1 MNSTFRVVFNKARGA
16 LMVVNEITSCVQA
29 KGTKT
34 VVATAAALMVAGVA
48 QAAEPSQPTETPQ
61 APETVVTNYVDQK
74 GMTSAEYVELKKKAE
89 ASDATEEIKAKFKK
103 AQADMHLGA
112 FMYVDQDTKK
122 LDGYTFKNNSF
133 EMKRGLV
140 KVSNG
145 ATLEVANST
154 FEGNTTA
161 FGQIN
166 NYKGKLVVDKSV
178 FKNNTAR
185 ANGGAVY
192 STDGETTITNT
203 VFEGNKATGVAG
215 GGKGGAVAVSGGKL
229 TLTDVDFT
237 KNSAQSQ
244 GGALWLEKGDVT
256 AKNVN
261 YVGNTALD
269 NNGGA
274 INITGSGTYTQD
286 SGVISGNSA
295 KKNGGAISI
304 SDGLGVDKATV
315 DIKNVTIKDN
325 TAGNGGAVY
334 VGNGTA
340 TFTDTVFSG
349 NTSRGWGG
357 ALYVKQGTVNLNVTE
372 GKNLVY
378 AGNKGGT
385 NLDDGVM
392 KNYGHAGDFMYLQ
405 GKDSAANFEIGEN
418 ASLTIK
424 DSILSQGISGN
435 NVAINKTGAGT
446 LTVADL
452 KGFVGNLNV
461 NAGKV
466 VVEGGIGEFDLV
478 SQQNANDK
486 TSVALSAT
494 NVKVGAQGTLELGDV
509 VVNRVVNGGAGTIFD
524 VTDGG
529 SLTMNSLTVTS
540 SEYKNR
546 KEPAQAAANGP
557 AQPNTNKFVGFAQVK
572 GDTTIKNG
580 LKVDKDATFAIE
592 SGVTTVSG
600 TSVNEGKI
608 TLKDNAG
615 LDLAAGTM
623 TNKGQLGDMSGA
635 NGELTIASGATLNNQ
650 ATIGVKD
657 LVVDGTLTTNMFEKM
672 GEAGT
677 QHVKFDSVTLND
689 GGKFVI
695 NNLQQKDGVSQA
707 GFADG
712 TINLN
717 GGHFYD
723 KDKVFTGDITTGKD
737 ATVNQN
743 GGDYTFGKLTVGGT
757 ANLNAGKLTAESL
770 NVASGATASIG
781 NETTVKG
788 DVKIEGNTSVTET
801 GTLTLNGNK
810 VLASTEKQNLT
821 NNGTV
826 VLDGLTGTYEK
837 ADIDKIFNST
847 DKNTGVIDIGNATI
861 KNVGV
866 KDGKIAYN
874 DVKNLGGLTNEALKK
889 AQVTG
894 VNGALAGS
902 FDSVALAE
910 KGALTVDDKK
920 TLELNGTGK
929 LVAAAD
935 GKLAGAKVD
944 GTLATTGDAAQIG
957 DLSGKGTLV
966 VKSGDLTVN
975 KVELGNAIVAGDLK
989 VNELTLTTGGTVT
1002 GNALVTKLTKG
1013 TLFAGQ
1019 AGTTATLDDAALVA
1033 VGTLEKDA
1041 KLHAGHAGIVA
1052 VGTTDKAEV
1061 LNALKRADVSSLGAD
1076 EYQSAV
1082 FVKADAKTSIAGS
1095 ILADDADK
1103 ASTNMS
1109 KVEVGAESLMVI
1121 DGGDRTG
1128 KTAVF
1133 GNDLTNNG
1141 DLMVLDARKGEK
1153 LKLAETV
1160 TGNGSYLV
1168 EGDRILTVKNDNGTL
1183 SFDIAKKETIGA
1195 LNGMI
1200 TGNTVYDYFNKGLNG
1215 TGTKSDQFNSFLM
1228 SKDNGLTDAQV
1239 AAVANAGAM
1248 LGVTAGMGA
1257 VTMDALNSFNDAID
1271 ARTSMLTTRG
1281 EGVNLWVDVHAGR
1294 NKATELMDGAGYKS
1308 DLYAGVFGVDTT
1320 VSCGAVVGA
1329 ALTFGKAD
1337 TDSENAL
1344 IGTSMDSD
1352 FIGLSLYTSKALTD
1366 KVNFSANLGYMQGKN
1381 DVTVQGYGLG
1391 EFSADTTAWTL
1402 GARGEYLA
1410 YEGVVNVIPHVGF
1423 RYTRLST
1430 DSFEAA
1436 YETSFDDQNIFQM
1449 PIGVSVAGNMDF
1461 AGWKVV
1467 PAADLSI
1474 VPTFGDKDATMT
1486 LGLGSAIATK
1496 HDVQVVD
1503 SNPVQ
1508 LGLGVD
1514 AQKGAWGFG
1523 VEWKLGAGSD
1533 DRLNNAFHA
1542 RVNYAF

>member
-61 APETVVTNYVDQK
+61 APEATVTNNYVGK
-74 GMTSAEYVELKKKAE
+74 TGLTAAEFVELKKKAE
-89 ASDATEEIKAKFKK
+89 ASGASEEDKK
-103 AQADMHLGA
+103 AFAEAKADMHLGA
-112 FMYVDQDTKK
+112 FKYIDNGTQKF
-122 LDGYTFKNNSF
+122 DGYNFKNNSF

-145 ATLEVANST
+145 ATLEVTNNT

-166 NYKGKLVVDKSV
+166 NYQSTLVVDKSV
-178 FKNNTAR
+178 FKNNIAR
-185 ANGGAVY
+185 ANAGAVY
-192 STDGETTITNT
+192 ATNGKTTITNT
-203 VFEGNKATGVAG
+203 SFEGNKATGAAG
-215 GGKGGAVAVSGGKL
+215 GGKGGAVAVSGGEL
-229 TLTDVDFT
+229 TLTNVDFT
-237 KNSAQSQ
+237 KNEAKLQ
-244 GGALWLEKGDVT
+244 GGGLWLENGAKVT

-261 YVGNTALD
+261 YVGNTALE

-274 INITGSGTYTQD
+274 INITGSGTYTQNG
-286 SGVISGNSA
+286 GVISGNSA

-304 SDGLGVDKATV
+304 SDGLGVDKANV
-315 DIKNVTIKDN
+315 DIKNATIKNN
-325 TAGNGGAVY
+325 TAGNGGALFLHK
-334 VGNGTA
+334 GTA

-349 NTSRGWGG
+349 NTALGWGG
-357 ALYVKQGTVNLNVTE
+357 ALYVKEGTVNLNVTD

-385 NLDDGVM
+385 KLDDAVM
-392 KNYGHAGDFMYLQ
+392 KNYGHAGDFLYLQ
-405 GKDSAANFEIGEN
+405 GDKSTANFNVGNN

-424 DSILSQGISGN
+424 DSILSQSIGGN

-452 KGFVGNLNV
+452 KGFVGNLEV
-461 NAGKV
+461 KEGKL
-466 VVEGGIGEFDLV
+466 VVESGIGEFDTV
-478 SQQNANDK
+478 SQWNANGGK
-486 TSVALSAT
+486 PLALSAT

-524 VTDGG
+524 VTAGG

-546 KEPAQAAANGP
+546 KEPAQAAANDP
-557 AQPNTNKFVGFAQVK
+557 AQANQNKFVGLAQVK

-580 LKVDKDATFAIE
+580 LKVDKGATFDIE

-635 NGELTIASGATLNNQ
+635 NGELTIAAGATLNNQ

-677 QHVKFDSVTLND
+677 QHVKFASVTLND

-695 NNLQQKDGVSQA
+695 NNIKDNQA
-707 GFADG
+707 GFTDG
-712 TINLN
+712 TVNLN

-723 KDKVFTGDITTGKD
+723 KDKVFTGDITTGQQ

-743 GGDYTFGKLTVGGT
+743 GGDYTYGKLTVAGT

-770 NVASGATASIG
+770 TVAQGANTSIG

-788 DVKIEGNTSVTET
+788 DVSIKGETTVTQT

-810 VLASTEKQNLT
+810 VLAENAGQQNLT
-821 NNGTV
+821 NNGTL

-874 DVKNLGGLTNEALKK
+874 DVKDLNGLTNEALKK

-902 FDSVALAE
+902 FDSVALAD
-910 KGALTVDDKK
+910 KGDLTVADKK

-935 GKLAGAKVD
+935 GKLAGATVT

-957 DLSGKGTLV
+957 DLSGTGTLV

-1133 GNDLTNNG
+1133 GSDLTNNG

-1153 LKLAETV
+1153 LKLAATV

-1183 SFDIAKKETIGA
+1183 SFDIAKKENIGA

-1200 TGNTVYDYFNKGLNG
+1200 TANTVYDYFNKGLNG

>member
-34 VVATAAALMVAGVA
+34 VIATAAALMVAGVA

-61 APETVVTNYVDQK
+61 APETVITNYVDQK

-89 ASDATEEIKAKFKK
+89 AQGATKEDKEKFEKAK
-103 AQADMHLGA
+103 ADMHLGA
-112 FMYVDQDTKK
+112 FMYVDKDTKK

-145 ATLEVANST
+145 ATLEVANNT

-185 ANGGAVY
+185 ANSGAVY

-237 KNSAQSQ
+237 KNSAQLQ
-244 GGALWLEKGDVT
+244 GGGLWLERGDVT

-286 SGVISGNSA
+286 GGVISGNSA

-304 SDGLGVDKATV
+304 SDGLGVDKANV
-315 DIKNVTIKDN
+315 DIKNATIKNN
-325 TAGNGGAVY
+325 TAGNGGALFLHK
-334 VGNGTA
+334 GTA

-349 NTSRGWGG
+349 NTALGWGG
-357 ALYVKQGTVNLNVTE
+357 ALYVKEGTVNLNVTD

-385 NLDDGVM
+385 KLDDGVM

-405 GKDSAANFEIGEN
+405 GDKSTANFNVGNN

-452 KGFVGNLNV
+452 KGFVGNLEV
-461 NAGKV
+461 KEGKL
-466 VVEGGIGEFDLV
+466 VVESGIGEFDLV
-478 SQQNANDK
+478 SQQNANG
-486 TSVALSAT
+486 SNLGLSAT

-524 VTDGG
+524 VEGGG

-546 KEPAQAAANGP
+546 KEPAQAAANDP
-557 AQPNTNKFVGFAQVK
+557 AQANTNKFVGFAQVK

-580 LKVDKDATFAIE
+580 LKVDKGATFDIE

-600 TSVNEGKI
+600 NSLNEGTI
-608 TLKDNAG
+608 TLKENGG

-623 TNKGQLGDMSGA
+623 TNKGKLGDMNSPA
-635 NGELTIASGATLNNQ
+635 GELTIAAGATLNNQ

-657 LVVDGTLTTNMFEKM
+657 LIVDGTLTTNMFDKM
-672 GEAGT
+672 NEAGT

-695 NNLQQKDGVSQA
+695 NNLPQKDGTTQV

-712 TINLN
+712 TVNLN

-723 KDKVFTGDITTGKD
+723 KDKVFTGDITTGKQ

-743 GGDYTFGKLTVGGT
+743 GGDYTYGKLTVGGT

-770 NVASGATASIG
+770 NVASSATASIG

-810 VLASTEKQNLT
+810 VLANSTEKQNLT
-821 NNGTV
+821 NNGTL
-826 VLDGLTGTYEK
+826 VLDGLKGEYDKTAIDNLF
-837 ADIDKIFNST
+837 ADPS
-847 DKNTGVIDIGNATI
+847 KNTGIVDIGNATI

-1082 FVKADAKTSIAGS
+1082 FVKADAKNSIAGS
-1095 ILADDADK
+1095 ILANDADT
-1103 ASTNMS
+1103 ASTNMTN
-1109 KVEVGAESLMVI
+1109 VEVGSESLMVI
-1121 DGGDRTG
+1121 AGGDRKGT
-1128 KTAVF
+1128 TAVF
-1133 GNDLTNNG
+1133 GSDLTNNG

-1153 LKLAETV
+1153 LKLAATV

-1168 EGDRILTVKNDNGTL
+1168 EGDRILTVTNDKGTL
-1183 SFDIAKKETIGA
+1183 SFDIAKKENIGA

-1228 SKDNGLTDAQV
+1228 SKNNGLTDAQV

-1248 LGVTAGMGA
+1248 LGATAGMGA

-1281 EGVNLWVDVHAGR
+1281 EGVNLWVVVHAGR

-1449 PIGVSVAGNMDF
+1449 PIGVSVAGNMNF

>member
-16 LMVVNEITSCVQA
+16 LMVVNELTSSVQS

-34 VVATAAALMVAGVA
+34 VVATATALTIASIT
-48 QAAEPSQPTETPQ
+48 QAAEPAQVIQPIPQDQSSVVSQNAVSHKEKT
-61 APETVVTNYVDQK
+61 
-74 GMTSAEYVELKKKAE
+74 AEKFIDNNKAE
-89 ASDATEEIKAKFKK
+89 AP
-103 AQADMHLGA
+103 
-112 FMYVDQDTKK
+112 
-122 LDGYTFKNNSF
+122 
-133 EMKRGLV
+133 
-140 KVSNG
+140 
-145 ATLEVANST
+145 
-154 FEGNTTA
+154 NTTEIDNKTSEKVNA
-161 FGQIN
+161 DTHNGSFNQTSQN
-166 NYKGKLVVDKSV
+166 PVKYEDKTFANYTGR
-178 FKNNTAR
+178 T
-185 ANGGAVY
+185 NGGAIDVT
-192 STDGETTITNT
+192 SGTATFSNVNFIN
-203 VFEGNKATGVAG
+203 NK
-215 GGKGGAVAVSGGKL
+215 
-229 TLTDVDFT
+229 
-237 KNSAQSQ
+237 AQSQ
-244 GGALWLEKGDVT
+244 GGGLWLSTKAIASANNT
-256 AKNVN
+256 N
-261 YVGNTALD
+261 YTGNTALD

-385 NLDDGVM
+385 NLDDDVM
-392 KNYGHAGDFMYLQ
+392 KNYGHAGNFMYLQ
-405 GKDSAANFEIGEN
+405 GDKSTANFNVGNN

-424 DSILSQGISGN
+424 DSILSQSISGQT
-435 NVAINKTGAGT
+435 VFINKEGTGT
-446 LTVADL
+446 LTFADL

-600 TSVNEGKI
+600 NSLNEGTI
-608 TLKDNAG
+608 TLTGG
-615 LDLAAGTM
+615 LNLTNGTM
-623 TNKGQLGDMSGA
+623 TNKGQLGDMSTPAGSLTVGA
-635 NGELTIASGATLNNQ
+635 ETALNNQ
-650 ATIGVKD
+650 ATIGVTD
-657 LVVDGTLTTNMFEKM
+657 LIVDGTLTTNMFDKM
-672 GEAGT
+672 GKAGT

-695 NNLQQKDGVSQA
+695 NNIKDNQA
-707 GFADG
+707 GFTDG
-712 TINLN
+712 TVNLN

-723 KDKVFTGDITTGKD
+723 KDKVFTGDITTGT
-737 ATVNQN
+737 ATTINQSN
-743 GGDYTFGKLTVGGT
+743 GDYTFGRLVVNGQ
-757 ANLNAGKLTAESL
+757 ANLNGGKLTANSL
-770 NVASGATASIG
+770 TLAQSGTAKIANDTTVTGAVELQGAT
-781 NETTVKG
+781 T
-788 DVKIEGNTSVTET
+788 IEQSGS
-801 GTLTLNGNK
+801 LTLAGDKLLSNT
-810 VLASTEKQNLT
+810 ATPQNLT
-821 NNGTV
+821 NNGRLV
-826 VLDGLTGTYEK
+826 LTGLNGEYDK
-837 ADIDKIFNST
+837 ASIDKLFKTPNS
-847 DKNTGVIDIGNATI
+847 NTGLIDLGNATI
-861 KNVGV
+861 KNVGI
-866 KDGKIAYN
+866 KDGKIAYDN
-874 DVKNLGGLTNEALKK
+874 VKALGGLTNEALKK
-889 AQVTG
+889 TQVTG

-902 FDSVALAE
+902 FNSVALAE
-910 KGALTVDDKK
+910 KGSVNVAAQS

-929 LVAAAD
+929 LFAATD
-935 GKLAGAKVD
+935 GKLAGATVN

-957 DLSGKGTLV
+957 TLSGQGTLV

-975 KVELGNAIVAGDLK
+975 TVNLDKAIVAGDLK
-989 VNELTLTTGGTVT
+989 VNELTLTKDGTVT
-1002 GNALVTKLTKG
+1002 GNALVTNLTQG
-1013 TLFAGQ
+1013 TVFASQ
-1019 AGTTATLDDAALVA
+1019 AGANIPRNEAALVA
-1033 VGTLEKDA
+1033 VGTLA
-1041 KLHAGHAGIVA
+1041 KGASVHAGNAGIVGI
-1052 VGTTDKAEV
+1052 GTTDKTEV
-1061 LNALKRADVSSLGAD
+1061 LNGLKRANCGTVGVG
-1076 EYQSAV
+1076 EYKSAI
-1082 FVKADAKTSIAGS
+1082 FVKADAKNSIVGS
-1095 ILADDADK
+1095 ILADNANKVGTVK
-1103 ASTNMS
+1103 AGVT
-1109 KVEVGAESLMVI
+1109 VGSESLMVV

-1133 GNDLTNNG
+1133 GSDLTNNG
-1141 DLMVLDARKGEK
+1141 NLVVLDARNGEK
-1153 LKLAETV
+1153 LKLANKINPS
-1160 TGNGSYLV
+1160 NGLYLV
-1168 EGDRILTVKNDNGTL
+1168 ENDRILNVTNNNGTL
-1183 SFDIAKKETIGA
+1183 SFDISQKADIAA

-1200 TGNTVYDYFNKGLNG
+1200 TGSTVYDYFKQGLNS
-1215 TGTKSDQFNSFLM
+1215 TNTKSARFNNFLM
-1228 SKDNGLTDAQV
+1228 KTDNGLTDAQV
-1239 AAVANAGAM
+1239 VALGNAGAM
-1248 LGVTAGMGA
+1248 LGATAGMSA
-1257 VTMDALNSFNDAID
+1257 VTMDALNSLNDTID

-1281 EGVNLWVDVHAGR
+1281 EGMNLWVDAHGSH
-1294 NKATELMDGAGYKS
+1294 NKTKSLMEGAGYSS
-1308 DLYAGVFGVDTT
+1308 DLYSGVFGVDTN

-1329 ALTFGKAD
+1329 ALTFGRAD
-1337 TDSENAL
+1337 TDSKNTL

-1352 FIGLSLYTSKALTD
+1352 FIGFTLYTSKGLTD
-1366 KVNFSANLGYMQGKN
+1366 KINVSANFGYMHGKN
-1381 DVTVQGYGLG
+1381 DVTVQGYDFGK
-1391 EFSADTTAWTL
+1391 FSANTNAWTL

-1410 YEGVVNVIPHVGF
+1410 YDGVVNVIPHVGF

-1436 YETSFDDQNIFQM
+1436 YDTSFDNQNIFQM
-1449 PIGVSVAGNMDF
+1449 PIGVNVAGKMDY

-1474 VPTFGDKDATMT
+1474 VPTLGGKDTSMT
-1486 LGLGSAIATK
+1486 LGLGRAIATK
-1496 HDVQVVD
+1496 YDVQVID
-1503 SNPVQ
+1503 SHPIQ
-1508 LGLGVD
+1508 LGLGID

-1523 VEWKLGAGSD
+1523 VEWQLGAGSEG
-1533 DRLNNAFHA
+1533 RLNNAFQA

>member
-89 ASDATEEIKAKFKK
+89 TSGASEEDKNAFAEAK
-103 AQADMHLGA
+103 ADMHHGA
-112 FMYVDQDTKK
+112 FKYIDNGTEKF
-122 LDGYTFKNNSF
+122 DGYTFKNNSF
-133 EMKRGLV
+133 EMMRGLV

-145 ATLEVANST
+145 ATLEVTNNT

-237 KNSAQSQ
+237 KNSAQLQ
-244 GGALWLEKGDVT
+244 GGGLWLERGDVT

-286 SGVISGNSA
+286 GGVISGNSA

-315 DIKNVTIKDN
+315 DIKNVTIKNN
-325 TAGNGGAVY
+325 TAGNGGALFLHK
-334 VGNGTA
+334 GTA

-349 NTSRGWGG
+349 NTALGWGG
-357 ALYVKQGTVNLNVTE
+357 ALYVKEGTVNLNVTD

-385 NLDDGVM
+385 KLDDGVM

-405 GKDSAANFEIGEN
+405 GDKSTANFNVGNN

-452 KGFVGNLNV
+452 KGFVGNLEV
-461 NAGKV
+461 KEGKL
-466 VVEGGIGEFDLV
+466 VVESGIGEFDLV
-478 SQQNANDK
+478 SQQNANG
-486 TSVALSAT
+486 SNLGLSAT

-546 KEPAQAAANGP
+546 KEPAQAAANDP
-557 AQPNTNKFVGFAQVK
+557 AQANQNKFVGLAQVK

-580 LKVDKDATFAIE
+580 LKVDKGATFDIE

-635 NGELTIASGATLNNQ
+635 NGELTIAAGATLNNQ

-677 QHVKFDSVTLND
+677 QHVKFASVTLND

-695 NNLQQKDGVSQA
+695 NNIKDNQA
-707 GFADG
+707 GFTDG
-712 TINLN
+712 TVNLN

-723 KDKVFTGDITTGKD
+723 KDKVFTGDITTGQQ

-743 GGDYTFGKLTVGGT
+743 GGDYTYGKLTVAGT

-770 NVASGATASIG
+770 TVAQGANTSIG

-788 DVKIEGNTSVTET
+788 DVSIKGNTSVTET
-801 GTLTLNGNK
+801 GTLTLNGEK

-826 VLDGLTGTYEK
+826 VLDGLKGEYDK
-837 ADIDKIFNST
+837 ATIDKLFADTN
-847 DKNTGVIDIGNATI
+847 KNTGIVDIGNATI
-861 KNVGV
+861 NNVGV

-874 DVKNLGGLTNEALKK
+874 DVKDLNGLTNEALKK

-910 KGALTVDDKK
+910 KGSVNVVAQS

-944 GTLATTGDAAQIG
+944 GTLATTGDGAQIG
-957 DLSGKGTLV
+957 DLTGKGTLV

-975 KVELGNAIVAGDLK
+975 KVELGKAIVAGDLK
-989 VNELTLTTGGTVT
+989 VNELSVTDGTVT

-1013 TLFAGQ
+1013 TVFAGK
-1019 AGTTATLDDAALVA
+1019 AGTTVAMDDAALVA

-1061 LNALKRADVSSLGAD
+1061 LNGLKRADVSALGAD
-1076 EYQSAV
+1076 EYQSAI
-1082 FVKADAKTSIAGS
+1082 FVKADAKTPIAGL
-1095 ILADDADK
+1095 ILADDANTVN
-1103 ASTNMS
+1103 ANMS
-1109 KVEVGAESLMVI
+1109 KVEVGSESLMVI

-1128 KTAVF
+1128 KMAVF
-1133 GNDLTNNG
+1133 GNELANNG

-1153 LKLAETV
+1153 LKLAATV

-1183 SFDIAKKETIGA
+1183 SFDIAKKENIGA

-1200 TGNTVYDYFNKGLNG
+1200 TANTVYDYFNKGLNG

-1248 LGVTAGMGA
+1248 LGATAGMGA
-1257 VTMDALNSFNDAID
+1257 VTMDTLNSFNDAID

-1366 KVNFSANLGYMQGKN
+1366 KINFSANLGYMQGKN

>member
-48 QAAEPSQPTETPQ
+48 QAAEPSQTTETPQ

-89 ASDATEEIKAKFKK
+89 ASNASDEAKQAFEKAK
-103 AQADMHLGA
+103 AEMHLGA
-112 FMYVDQDTKK
+112 FMYVDKDTKK

-133 EMKRGLV
+133 EMQRGLV

-166 NYKGKLVVDKSV
+166 NYQGTLVVDKSV

-185 ANGGAVY
+185 ANAGAVY
-192 STDGETTITNT
+192 ATNGKTTITNS
-203 VFEGNKATGVAG
+203 VFEGNKATGAAG
-215 GGKGGAVAVSGGKL
+215 GGKGGAVLASGGEL
-229 TLTDVDFT
+229 TLTNVDFT

-244 GGALWLEKGDVT
+244 GGALWLEKGATVT

-286 SGVISGNSA
+286 GGVISGNSA

-349 NTSRGWGG
+349 NTALGWGG

-385 NLDDGVM
+385 KLDDGVM

-405 GKDSAANFEIGEN
+405 GDKSTANFNVGNN

-424 DSILSQGISGN
+424 DSILGQSIGGN
-435 NVAINKTGAGT
+435 NVVINKTGTGT

-452 KGFVGNLNV
+452 KGFVGNLEV
-461 NAGKV
+461 KEGKL
-466 VVEGGIGEFDLV
+466 VVESGIGEFDTV
-478 SQQNANDK
+478 SQWNANGGK
-486 TSVALSAT
+486 TLALSAT
-494 NVKVGAQGTLELGDV
+494 NVKVGAQGSLELGDV

-529 SLTMNSLTVTS
+529 TLTMNSLTVTS

-546 KEPAQAAANGP
+546 KEPAQAAANDP
-557 AQPNTNKFVGFAQVK
+557 AQANQNKFVGFAQVK

-580 LKVDKDATFAIE
+580 LKVDKGATFDIE

-600 TSVNEGKI
+600 NSLNEGTIKL
-608 TLKDNAG
+608 TGG

-635 NGELTIASGATLNNQ
+635 NGELTIAAGATLNNQ

-657 LVVDGTLTTNMFEKM
+657 LIVDGTLTTNMFDKM
-672 GEAGT
+672 NEAGT

-695 NNLQQKDGVSQA
+695 NNLPQKDGATQA
-707 GFADG
+707 VFNDG
-712 TINLN
+712 TVNLN

-723 KDKVFTGDITTGKD
+723 KDKVFTGDITTGT
-737 ATVNQN
+737 AAIVNQN
-743 GGDYTFGKLTVGGT
+743 GGDYTYGKLTVGGT

-770 NVASGATASIG
+770 TVAQSANTSIG

-788 DVKIEGNTSVTET
+788 DVSIKGETTVTQT

-861 KNVGV
+861 KDVGV

-874 DVKNLGGLTNEALKK
+874 DVKDLNGLTNEALKK

-902 FDSVALAE
+902 FDSVALAD
-910 KGALTVDDKK
+910 KGALTVADKK

-929 LVAAAD
+929 LVATAD
-935 GKLAGAKVD
+935 GKLAGATVT

-957 DLSGKGTLV
+957 DLSGTGTLV

-975 KVELGNAIVAGDLK
+975 KVELGKAIVAGDLK

-1013 TLFAGQ
+1013 TVFAGQ

-1061 LNALKRADVSSLGAD
+1061 LNALKRADISSLGAD

-1082 FVKADAKTSIAGS
+1082 FVKADAKTPIAGL
-1095 ILADDADK
+1095 ILADDADTG
-1103 ASTNMS
+1103 STNMT

-1133 GNDLTNNG
+1133 GNELANNG

-1153 LKLAETV
+1153 LQLASKV
-1160 TGNGSYLV
+1160 DGNGSYLV

-1248 LGVTAGMGA
+1248 LGATAGMGA

-1366 KVNFSANLGYMQGKN
+1366 KINFSANLGYMQGKN

-1449 PIGVSVAGNMDF
+1449 PIGVSVAGNMEF

>member
-112 FMYVDQDTKK
+112 FMYVDKDTKK

-509 VVNRVVNGGAGTIFD
+509 VVNRVVDDAAGTLFT
-524 VTDGG
+524 VENGG

-657 LVVDGTLTTNMFEKM
+657 LVVDGTLTTNMFGDNGK
-672 GEAGT
+672 

-826 VLDGLTGTYEK
+826 VLDGLKGEYDK
-837 ADIDKIFNST
+837 AAIDKLFADTN
-847 DKNTGVIDIGNATI
+847 KNTGIVDIGNATI
-861 KNVGV
+861 KNVGI

-874 DVKNLGGLTNEALKK
+874 DVKDLNGLTNEALKK

-894 VNGALAGS
+894 VSGELAGS
-902 FDSVALAE
+902 FDSVALADQ
-910 KGALTVDDKK
+910 GALTVADKK

-944 GTLATTGDAAQIG
+944 GTLATTGDGAQIG
-957 DLSGKGTLV
+957 DLTGTGTLV

-975 KVELGNAIVAGDLK
+975 KVELGKAIVAGDLK
-989 VNELTLTTGGTVT
+989 INELTLTTGGTVT

-1019 AGTTATLDDAALVA
+1019 AGTAATLDDAALVA

-1061 LNALKRADVSSLGAD
+1061 LNGLKRADVSALGAD
-1076 EYQSAV
+1076 EYQSAI
-1082 FVKADAKTSIAGS
+1082 FVKADAKTPIAGL
-1095 ILADDADK
+1095 ILADDANTVN
-1103 ASTNMS
+1103 ANMS
-1109 KVEVGAESLMVI
+1109 KVEVGSESLMVI

-1248 LGVTAGMGA
+1248 LGATAGMGA

>member
-48 QAAEPSQPTETPQ
+48 QAAEPSQLTETPQ
-61 APETVVTNYVDQK
+61 APEASVTTNYVGK
-74 GMTSAEYVELKKKAE
+74 TGLTAAEFVELKQKAE
-89 ASDATEEIKAKFKK
+89 APNASAEAKQAFAKAK
-103 AQADMHLGA
+103 ADMHLGA
-112 FMYVDQDTKK
+112 FMYVDKDTKK

-166 NYKGKLVVDKSV
+166 NYQGTLVVDKSV

-185 ANGGAVY
+185 ANAGAVY
-192 STDGETTITNT
+192 ATNGKTTITNS
-203 VFEGNKATGVAG
+203 VFEGNKATGAAG
-215 GGKGGAVAVSGGKL
+215 GGKGGAVAVSGGEL
-229 TLTDVDFT
+229 TLTNVDFT
-237 KNSAQSQ
+237 KNEAKLQ
-244 GGALWLEKGDVT
+244 GGALWLEKGAKVT

-274 INITGSGTYTQD
+274 INIVGASDYTQD
-286 SGVISGNSA
+286 GGIISGNSA
-295 KKNGGAISI
+295 KKNGGAIAI
-304 SDGLGVDKATV
+304 SNGNHQATV
-315 DIKNVTIKDN
+315 AITNATFKNN

-334 VGNGTA
+334 LENGTM

-357 ALYVKQGTVNLNVTE
+357 ALYVKEGKVNLKVTE

-385 NLDDGVM
+385 NLDDIVM
-392 KNYGHAGDFMYLQ
+392 KNFGHAGDFMYLQ
-405 GKDSAANFEIGEN
+405 GNQSAANFDIGNN

-424 DSILSQGISGN
+424 DSILSQSIGDQTVS
-435 NVAINKTGAGT
+435 INKAGTGT
-446 LTVADL
+446 LTFGDL

-546 KEPAQAAANGP
+546 KEPAQAVANGP

-580 LKVDKDATFAIE
+580 LKVDKGATFDIE

-623 TNKGQLGDMSGA
+623 TNKGQLGDMSSPT
-635 NGELTIASGATLNNQ
+635 GELTIAAGATLNNQ

-657 LVVDGTLTTNMFEKM
+657 LVVDGTLTTNMFDKM
-672 GEAGT
+672 TEAGA

-695 NNLQQKDGVSQA
+695 NNLPQKDGATQA
-707 GFADG
+707 VFNDG
-712 TINLN
+712 TVNLN

-743 GGDYTFGKLTVGGT
+743 GGDYTYGKLTVNGK

-770 NVASGATASIG
+770 TVGANANASIG

-788 DVKIEGNTSVTET
+788 DVSIKGNASVTET
-801 GTLTLNGNK
+801 GTLTLNGEK

-826 VLDGLTGTYEK
+826 VLDGLKGEYSKT
-837 ADIDKIFNST
+837 DLDQIFTTPAN
-847 DKNTGVIDIGNATI
+847 NTGVIDIGNATI
-861 KNVGV
+861 KNVGI

-874 DVKNLGGLTNEALKK
+874 DVKDLNGLTNEALKK

-894 VNGALAGS
+894 VDGALAGS
-902 FDSVALAE
+902 FDSVALAD
-910 KGALTVDDKK
+910 KGEVNVADKT

-935 GKLAGAKVD
+935 GKLAGATVT

-957 DLSGKGTLV
+957 DLSGTGTLV

-975 KVELGNAIVAGDLK
+975 KVELGKAIVAGDLK

-1013 TLFAGQ
+1013 TVFAGKT
-1019 AGTTATLDDAALVA
+1019 GTTVAMDDAALVA

-1041 KLHAGHAGIVA
+1041 KLHAGHAGIIA

-1061 LNALKRADVSSLGAD
+1061 LNGLKRADVSALGAD

-1082 FVKADAKTSIAGS
+1082 FVKADAKTPIVGH

-1103 ASTNMS
+1103 ASTNVS
-1109 KVEVGAESLMVI
+1109 NVTVGSESLMVI
-1121 DGGDRTG
+1121 AGGDRTG

-1133 GNDLTNNG
+1133 GSDLTNNG

-1153 LKLAETV
+1153 LKLAATV

-1183 SFDIAKKETIGA
+1183 SFDIAKKENIGA

-1248 LGVTAGMGA
+1248 LGATAGMGA

-1436 YETSFDDQNIFQM
+1436 YETSFDDQNIFQI

-1467 PAADLSI
+1467 LAADLSI

>member
-89 ASDATEEIKAKFKK
+89 ASGASEEDKNAFAEAK
-103 AQADMHLGA
+103 ADMHLGA
-112 FMYVDQDTKK
+112 FMYIDKDTKK
-122 LDGYTFKNNSF
+122 LDSYTFKNNSF

-166 NYKGKLVVDKSV
+166 NYKGKLVVDQSV

-203 VFEGNKATGVAG
+203 SFEGNKATGVAG

-229 TLTDVDFT
+229 TLTNVDFT
-237 KNSAQSQ
+237 KNSGQLQ
-244 GGALWLEKGDVT
+244 GGGLWLEKGEVT

-286 SGVISGNSA
+286 GGVISGNSA

-304 SDGLGVDKATV
+304 SDGNGVDVAKV
-315 DIKNVTIKDN
+315 EIKNATIKNN
-325 TAGNGGAVY
+325 TAGNGGALFLHK
-334 VGNGTA
+334 GTA

-349 NTSRGWGG
+349 NTALGWGG
-357 ALYVKQGTVNLNVTE
+357 ALYVKEGTVNLNVTD

-385 NLDDGVM
+385 KLDDGVM

-405 GKDSAANFEIGEN
+405 GDKSTANFNVGNN

-424 DSILSQGISGN
+424 DSILSQSISGQT
-435 NVAINKTGAGT
+435 VSINKEGTGT

-452 KGFVGNLNV
+452 KGFIGNLNV

-466 VVEGGIGEFDLV
+466 VVEGGIGEFDIV
-478 SQQNANDK
+478 SQINANDNK
-486 TSVALSAT
+486 TIGLSAT

-546 KEPAQAAANGP
+546 KEPAQAAANDP
-557 AQPNTNKFVGFAQVK
+557 AQANQNKFVGLAQVK

-580 LKVDKDATFAIE
+580 LKVDKGATFDIE

-635 NGELTIASGATLNNQ
+635 NGELTIAAGATLNNQ

-657 LVVDGTLTTNMFEKM
+657 LIVDGTLTTNMFEKM

-677 QHVKFDSVTLND
+677 QHVKFASVTLND

-695 NNLQQKDGVSQA
+695 NNIKDNQA
-707 GFADG
+707 GFTDG
-712 TINLN
+712 TVNLN

-723 KDKVFTGDITTGKD
+723 KDKVFTGDITTGQQ

-743 GGDYTFGKLTVGGT
+743 GGDYTYGKLTVGGT

-770 NVASGATASIG
+770 NVASSATASIG

-810 VLASTEKQNLT
+810 VLANSTEKQNLT
-821 NNGTV
+821 NNGTL
-826 VLDGLTGTYEK
+826 VLDGLKGEYDKTAIDNLF
-837 ADIDKIFNST
+837 ADPS
-847 DKNTGVIDIGNATI
+847 KNTGIVDIGNATI

-902 FDSVALAE
+902 FNSVALAE

-944 GTLATTGDAAQIG
+944 GTLATTGDGAQIG
-957 DLSGKGTLV
+957 DLTGKGTLV

-975 KVELGNAIVAGDLK
+975 KVELGKAIVAGDLK
-989 VNELTLTTGGTVT
+989 VNELSVTDGTVT

-1013 TLFAGQ
+1013 TVFAGK
-1019 AGTTATLDDAALVA
+1019 AGTTVAMDDAALVA

-1041 KLHAGHAGIVA
+1041 KLHAGHAGIIA
-1052 VGTTDKAEV
+1052 VGTTDKAEI
-1061 LNALKRADVSSLGAD
+1061 LNGLKRADVSALGAD

-1082 FVKADAKTSIAGS
+1082 FVKADAKNSIAGS
-1095 ILADDADK
+1095 ILANDADT
-1103 ASTNMS
+1103 ASTNMTN
-1109 KVEVGAESLMVI
+1109 VEVGSESLMVI
-1121 DGGDRTG
+1121 AGGDRKGT
-1128 KTAVF
+1128 TAVF
-1133 GNDLTNNG
+1133 GSDLTNNG

-1153 LKLAETV
+1153 LKLAATV

-1168 EGDRILTVKNDNGTL
+1168 EGDRILTVTNDKGTL
-1183 SFDIAKKETIGA
+1183 SFDIAKKENIGA

-1366 KVNFSANLGYMQGKN
+1366 KINFSANLGYMQGKN